1 MAFIL
6 DDLDDTFDWKVKLP
20 IPTKNK
26 LETHTFT
33 ATFKRITQ
41 DRFEE
46 LGRLQSEEGLSNAE
60 ICKEIMVGWSGMQD
74 KEGNDLPFTDTYVNK
89 LLNVAGASAFI
100 ANVFGEAYTG
110 GLKRKNF

>member
-6 DDLDDTFDWKVKLP
+6 DDLEDTFDWKVKLP

-26 LETHTFT
+26 REVHTFT

-46 LGRLQSEEGLSNAE
+46 LARLQRDEGLTNTE
-60 ICKEIMVGWSGMQD
+60 ICKEIMVGWSDMLD
-74 KEGNDLPFTDTYVNK
+74 TEGNELPFSDAYVNK
-89 LLNVAGASAFI
+89 FLDVTGVAAYIADAFS
-100 ANVFGEAYTG
+100 EAYTG
-110 GLKRKNF
+110 GLKRKNY

>member
-26 LETHTFT
+26 REVHTFT

-46 LGRLQSEEGLSNAE
+46 IARLQREEGLTNTE
-60 ICKEIMVGWSGMQD
+60 ICKEIMVGWSDM
-74 KEGNDLPFTDTYVNK
+74 
-89 LLNVAGASAFI
+89 
-100 ANVFGEAYTG
+100 
-110 GLKRKNF
+110 

>member
-26 LETHTFT
+26 REVHTFT

-46 LGRLQSEEGLSNAE
+46 LARLQRDEGLTNTE
-60 ICKEIMVGWSGMQD
+60 ICKEIMVGWSDMLD
-74 KEGNDLPFTDTYVNK
+74 TEVNELPFSDDYVNK
-89 LLNVAGASAFI
+89 FLDVAGVAAYIADAFS
-100 ANVFGEAYTG
+100 EAYTG
-110 GLKRKNF
+110 GLKRKNY

>member
-6 DDLDDTFDWKVKLP
+6 DDLEDTFDWKVKLP

-26 LETHTFT
+26 REVHTFT

-46 LGRLQSEEGLSNAE
+46 LARLQRDEGLTNTE
-60 ICKEIMVGWSGMQD
+60 ICKEIMVGWSDMLD
-74 KEGNDLPFTDTYVNK
+74 TEGNELTFSDAYVNK
-89 LLNVAGASAFI
+89 FLDVAGVAAYIADAFS
-100 ANVFGEAYTG
+100 EAYTG
-110 GLKRKNF
+110 GLKRKNY

>member
-6 DDLDDTFDWKVKLP
+6 DDLEDTFDWKVKLP

-26 LETHTFT
+26 REVHTFT

-46 LGRLQSEEGLSNAE
+46 LARLQRDEGLSNTE
-60 ICKEIMVGWSGMQD
+60 ICKEIMVGWSDMLD
-74 KEGNDLPFTDTYVNK
+74 TEGNELPFSDAYVNK
-89 LLNVAGASAFI
+89 FLDVAGVAAFI
-100 ANVFGEAYTG
+100 ADAFSEAYTG
-110 GLKRKNF
+110 GLKRKNY